1 MDYKAFGLHFETPF
15 IAPELV
21 PITADEAALLSSVH
35 IRYGDVPKQLEKPL
49 NHGPTFEANEAE
61 LLMRLPTIGTFFV
74 RNGNEIIIEKEHDCT
89 EDEIRLFL
97 FGSAIG
103 ALLQQ
108 RGYLTLHASAIATP
122 KGAVLFAG
130 VSGAG
135 KSTLSQ
141 EFISRGYKKLSDD
154 TIALYWDEAN
164 QKITAL
170 PSYPQTK
177 LWHQSA
183 VMLDQSTEGL
193 RKIRPELDKFA
204 IPTFEHFHDT
214 PLALHSMYILSTHTK
229 EEITLEEINGIEKFS
244 VLKNNT
250 YRKKFME
257 HLPIRKEHFILSSK
271 LAQDHIV
278 KRVIRPK
285 EKNSLRELAD
295 IIEKDMQ

>member
-15 IAPELV
+15 IAPELI
-21 PITADEAALLSSVH
+21 PITIEDANSLPSVH
-35 IRYGDVPKQLEKPL
+35 IRYGDVPQSLKNPL
-49 NHGPTFEANEAE
+49 NQGPTFEATESE
-61 LLMRLPTIGTFFV
+61 LLMMLPTIGAFWV
-74 RNGNEIIIEKEHDCT
+74 RNGDEIIITKDQDCT
-89 EDEIRLFL
+89 EDEMRLFL

-130 VSGAG
+130 HSGAG

-141 EFISRGYKKLSDD
+141 EFIRRGYKKLSDD
-154 TIALYWDEAN
+154 TIALYWNEDN

-177 LWHQSA
+177 LWHKSA
-183 VMLDQSTEGL
+183 VMLDQSTDGL
-193 RKIRPELDKFA
+193 RQIRPELDKFSV
-204 IPTFEHFHDT
+204 PTFEHFHDT
-214 PLALHSMYILSTHTK
+214 PLTLHSMYILSTHTK
-229 EEITLEEINGIEKFS
+229 EEIVLEEINGIEKFS

-250 YRKKFME
+250 YRKKFLE
-257 HLPIRKEHFILSSK
+257 HLPIRKEHFVLSSK
-271 LAQDHIV
+271 LAQEHTV

-295 IIEKDMQ
+295 IIEKDMR